1 MSEIIKTSM
10 LCKCT
15 MKEGNKPIFIEG
27 NVYDVEVKPFRRGSY
42 GFTRYQ
48 YCWATGED
56 TVEREINSTHFDIIF
71 CHKAQDRD
79 KLIDEILKK

>member
-42 GFTRYQ
+42 GLTRYQ